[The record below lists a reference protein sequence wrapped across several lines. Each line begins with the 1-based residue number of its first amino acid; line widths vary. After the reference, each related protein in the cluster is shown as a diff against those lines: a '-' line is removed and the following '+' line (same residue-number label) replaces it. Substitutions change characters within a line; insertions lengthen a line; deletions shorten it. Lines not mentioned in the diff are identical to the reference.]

1 MSRKAQLRMT
11 GGADLLTTPLI
22 RRVTFYKPALLAH
35 AVSNSVRRLHKP
47 VKPEPY
53 CER

>member
-1 MSRKAQLRMT
+1 MT
-11 GGADLLTTPLI
+11 GGADLLKTLLI

-35 AVSNSVRRLHKP
+35 AVSNSVRRLHKVP
-47 VKPEPY
+47 SLGVLGSVKPELY